1 MNWISVE
8 ERLPED
14 EAVVILST
22 ATGVVTMGWRYTHPD
37 RGVRWFDITHGR
49 WVESAVTHWVELP
62 APPQ

>member
-22 ATGVVTMGWRYTHPD
+22 ATGVVTMGLALYPPRP
-37 RGVRWFDITHGR
+37 RGSV
-49 WVESAVTHWVELP
+49 V
-62 APPQ
+62 